1 MFDHYF
7 YLVYP
12 CCTEDFMI
20 KEHAL
25 DDALVRRF
33 EDYVNL
39 YVEKFG
45 ITDWDI
51 GITTCKSDTSDMAN
65 VAYVYPARAARIAID
80 TGFDVA
86 EDEVWASAL
95 HEVLHLVLTDLR
107 EAYSKY
113 LPQDDPSV
121 MERIESLEHAV
132 VNRII
137 HAMRERN
144 E

>member
-1 MFDHYF
+1 
-7 YLVYP
+7 
-12 CCTEDFMI
+12 MI
-20 KEHAL
+20 KEHTL

-33 EDYVNL
+33 EEYVNL

-51 GITTCKSDTSDMAN
+51 GITTCKSDVSDMAH
-65 VAYVYPARAARIAID
+65 VAYLYPARAAQIAVD
-80 TGFDVA
+80 TGYDVG
-86 EDEVWASAL
+86 DKEVWESAL

-107 EAYSKY
+107 EAYAQY
-113 LPQDDPSV
+113 LPEDENV
-121 MERIESLEHAV
+121 RGRIESLEHAV

-137 HAMRERN
+137 HAMRKEYD

>member
-1 MFDHYF
+1 
-7 YLVYP
+7 
-12 CCTEDFMI
+12 MI

-33 EDYVNL
+33 EEYVNL

-80 TGFDVA
+80 
-86 EDEVWASAL
+86 EDGCIGAAFTV
-95 HEVLHLVLTDLR
+95 
-107 EAYSKY
+107 
-113 LPQDDPSV
+113 
-121 MERIESLEHAV
+121 IESAPTGTPPNPNEIDFVLDRPFLFVVSSRDHLPLFAGV
-132 VNRII
+132 VN
-137 HAMRERN
+137 HP
-144 E
+144 